1 MPVTIQVEGNQ
12 VQAQFN
18 DCVLYTSGEFGG
30 NIDFQ
35 ITFSE
40 PVPDQEVIEN
50 LRLRMPGKKKLLDVT
65 AFGDLDGIME
75 ITIFSKSELAPI
87 GQPIPESST
96 PSEVEVFWLSSS
108 SSRPLDSIPV
118 VAEAGDPNDVQPGDY
133 KLSDYRLASE
143 SGKGSGCGT
152 AVLAILGVIITLAFT
167 LGAR

>member
-1 MPVTIQVEGNQ
+1 MQVTIQVEGNP
-12 VQAQFN
+12 VEMQFN

-35 ITFSE
+35 IAFSE

-65 AFGDLDGIME
+65 AFGDLDGVME

-87 GQPIPESST
+87 GQPIPESSV

-108 SSRPLDSIPV
+108 TSQPLLSISV
-118 VAEAGDPNDVQPGDY
+118 VAEAGDPDDIQPGDY
-133 KLSDYRLASE
+133 KLSDYRLASK
-143 SGKGSGCGT
+143 SGRGSGCGT

>member
-1 MPVTIQVEGNQ
+1 MQATIQIDGNPVEL
-12 VQAQFN
+12 QFH
-18 DCVLYTSGEFGG
+18 DCVLFTSGEFGG

-35 ITFSE
+35 IAFSE

-65 AFGDLDGIME
+65 SFGDLDGVME
-75 ITIFSKSELAPI
+75 ITIFSESELAPI
-87 GQPIPESST
+87 GQAIADNAV
-96 PSEVEVFWLSSS
+96 PSEVEVFWLATNANN
-108 SSRPLDSIPV
+108 PLLTMNVTP
-118 VAEAGDPNDVQPGDY
+118 EAGDPDDIQPGDY

-143 SGKGSGCGT
+143 SGRGSGCGT